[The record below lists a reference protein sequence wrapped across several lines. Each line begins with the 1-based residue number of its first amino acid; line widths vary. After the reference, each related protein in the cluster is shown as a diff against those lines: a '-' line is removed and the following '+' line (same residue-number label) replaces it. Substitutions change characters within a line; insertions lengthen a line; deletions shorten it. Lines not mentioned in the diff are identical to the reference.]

1 MGDAGYFSH
10 DDDDDEDDD
19 DEDDDDED
27 DGDENDELFLWNLE
41 RQKTF
46 TPYFQTGPLLEIFT
60 IASLWYAASNI

>member
-1 MGDAGYFSH
+1 MGDAGYFSN

-46 TPYFQTGPLLEIFT
+46 TPYV
-60 IASLWYAASNI
+60 YAASNI